1 MSDSRPIVISVPEP
15 RSLELIFTK
24 EDEAKLR
31 RDYQVFEGQGPTVS
45 KAVEEHIA
53 DASFIIGQPELPRQI
68 LQQAK
73 KLKAILNVE
82 SNFLDN
88 MDYDY
93 CFASG
98 IHVLTT
104 GRVFATPVA
113 EIGLGMALSLERNIS
128 GADRAFRTG
137 QELWGGDGN
146 REARLMSGGNI
157 GFVGFGDLG
166 RALHR
171 LLAGFRATIRVFDPW
186 LPAGVLED
194 QGVEPVPLDDVLT
207 KSDVIFVVASVTSEN
222 GGFLGAVEFAKM
234 RKGTSFILLSR
245 AGVVDFDALMVAV
258 KSGHIRAA
266 SDVFPEEPLPA
277 DHPVRK
283 LEGFILSAHRAGALD
298 VAFKQMGKMVLDD
311 MGLMVRG
318 LPPVACRRAERET
331 VRRLRS
337 KPVSRN

>member
-15 RSLELIFTK
+15 RSLELIFTPD
-24 EDEAKLR
+24 DEAKLR
-31 RDYQVFEGQGPTVS
+31 REYQVFEGQGPMVS
-45 KAVEEHIA
+45 KVVEKHIA
-53 DASFIIGQPELPRQI
+53 EASFIIGQPELPRQI
-68 LQQAK
+68 LQQAR
-73 KLKAILNVE
+73 KLRAIFNVE
-82 SNFLDN
+82 TNFLDN

-93 CFASG
+93 CFANG

-104 GRVFATPVA
+104 GRVFAAPVA

-128 GADRAFRTG
+128 GAERAFRAG
-137 QELWGGDGN
+137 KELWGGDGN

-157 GFVGFGDLG
+157 GFIGFGDLG

-171 LLAGFRATIRVFDPW
+171 LLTGFRANIRVFDPW
-186 LPAGVLED
+186 LPSSVLED

-207 KSDVIFVVASVTSEN
+207 KSNVIFVVASVTSDN

-234 RKGTSFILLSR
+234 RKGTSFVLLSR
-245 AGVVDFDALMVAV
+245 AGVVDFDALMAAV

-311 MGLMVRG
+311 MGLMTRG
-318 LPPVACRRAERET
+318 LPPVTCRRAERET
-331 VRRLRS
+331 VLRMRS